1 MDEELKAKHRFELIK
16 IAREILNEEYLN
28 KRAEDH
34 NRWIAANDIAK
45 LHNRMRVPYPPF
57 VQFPT
62 EAIILQKARALY
74 AFVYDES
81 AEQAVK
87 SFPKPEVLVVHV
99 PAPIPAPVVIV
110 EEPIIEE
117 PSIVEIIEEVIEEVI
132 EEIVEVPAHVPPLMS
147 DDSKHESHGFLP
159 GWIRRPR

>member
-1 MDEELKAKHRFELIK
+1 MSEETKAKHRFELIK

-34 NRWIAANDIAK
+34 NKWLAENDLAK
-45 LHNRMRVPYPPF
+45 LHKRLRVPYPPF

-62 EAIILQKARALY
+62 EDIILEKARALY
-74 AFVYDES
+74 AFVYDEK
-81 AEQAVK
+81 EDDVIK
-87 SFPKPEVLVVHV
+87 SFP
-99 PAPIPAPVVIV
+99 APVQVDEKVV
-110 EEPIIEE
+110 EEAVEE
-117 PSIVEIIEEVIEEVI
+117 IVEEVI
-132 EEIVEVPAHVPPLMS
+132 EEIPPLMS